1 MVEWLTIVL
10 LISAGIILVLIE
22 VLFVPGTTIV
32 GIIGGAVMVFGII
45 LAYADYGSGVG
56 NWVLLGSVLA
66 GGLLIFVGI
75 RQGSWKKF
83 ALQSSISSR
92 VNEDVETNLFEGDT
106 GTTVSALRPF
116 GKAEFGD
123 RMYEV
128 RTIGNY
134 VPSGT
139 EVKVT
144 KIDEQKRIFVE
155 PVN

>member
-1 MVEWLTIVL
+1 MVEWLTIL
-10 LISAGIILVLIE
+10 LIIAAGIILVLIE
-22 VLFVPGTTIV
+22 VLFVPGTTIL
-32 GIIGGAVMVFGII
+32 GIIGGAIMVFGIV
-45 LAYADYGSGVG
+45 LAYTDYGSATGT
-56 NWVLLGSVLA
+56 WVLIGTLLA
-66 GGLLIFVGI
+66 GGVLTFIGI

-83 ALQSSISSR
+83 ALRSAINSR
-92 VNEDVETNLFEGDT
+92 VNEDVQANLFEGDT
-106 GTTVSALRPF
+106 GTAVSALRPF

-134 VPSGT
+134 VASGSS
-139 EVKVT
+139 VKVI